1 MAAPRLATVAV
12 AVLVAAAVVAPPAA
26 VRAAMSCSTVYNT
39 LMPCL
44 PYVQMGGAMPPRP
57 CCGGI
62 RSLLA
67 QANNTPDRRT
77 ICGCLKNVA
86 NGASGGT
93 YVTRATELPTK
104 CGVTLPYKISTGV
117 NCNTYE
123 ALFLSS
129 TSSSIKQ
136 RATVYLSCCETI
148 VVL

>member
-117 NCNTYE
+117 NCNT
-123 ALFLSS
+123 
-129 TSSSIKQ
+129 IN
-136 RATVYLSCCETI
+136 
-148 VVL
+148 

>member
-1 MAAPRLATVAV
+1 MAPRLATLAL
-12 AVLVAAAVVAPPAA
+12 AVLLAAAVVAPPAA

-44 PYVQMGGAMPPRP
+44 PYVQTGGAMPPQS

-93 YVTRATELPTK
+93 YLDRAAALPSK
-104 CGVTLPYKISTGV
+104 CGVSLPYKISTNV
-117 NCNTYE
+117 NCNT
-123 ALFLSS
+123 
-129 TSSSIKQ
+129 IN
-136 RATVYLSCCETI
+136 
-148 VVL
+148 